1 LIEELLAAARDCG
14 RSLQKSLAL
23 PNMDRLC
30 AELAERLTDRSWR
43 PGLYTRFAVQEP
55 KLREIFAPGFNGR
68 VAEAWLT
75 GQVEP
80 ALERLYI
87 DDSYANRK
95 NKGPLAAVNKVQA
108 LMRRPGNGWALQLDF
123 RSFFHSI
130 HRPTLLGLWLDFLD
144 RAGLPL
150 RRAEL
155 AAYISRTIL
164 ENNATAHCRTQPG
177 SRPLLARIPV
187 HKSLLSATPQTGLP
201 IGSVAS
207 QHFANFYLNGL
218 DHFIKHELRV
228 KAYARYMDDLFLL
241 GPSPEVLHGWRDE
254 IAAYAAGL
262 RLALHPGKEQLSRAA
277 QGVEYLGYRVYPH
290 HRHVLSRTVKTLKAR
305 LDFFKHLLTPADFPK
320 AQCPLRG
327 SWPAYLRE
335 RRLEPPLEPA
345 WPLLKK
351 MEATINCYL
360 GLMGHA
366 DSLGLRKMLY
376 EKHFGLLRRFF
387 APSSAAYDAVH
398 VKKRFQTRF

>member
-1 LIEELLAAARDCG
+1 MELLAAAHGCG

-30 AELAERLTDRSWR
+30 AELAQKLTGRSWR

-55 KLREIFAPGFNGR
+55 KLREIFAPCFADR

-87 DDSYANRK
+87 DDNYANRK
-95 NKGPLAAVNKVQA
+95 NKGPLAAVDKVQT
-108 LMRRPGNGWALQLDF
+108 LMRRPGNEWALQLDF

-130 HRPTLLGLWLDFLD
+130 HRPTLLSFWLEFLN
-144 RAGLPL
+144 RARLEP

-155 AAYISRTIL
+155 SAHISQAIL
-164 ENNATAHCRTQPG
+164 EHDPVDHYQTRAG
-177 SRPLLARIPV
+177 SRPLLAEIPA
-187 HKSLLSATPQTGLP
+187 HKSLLSAAPQTGLP
-201 IGSVAS
+201 IGSVVS

-228 KAYARYMDDLFLL
+228 KAYTRYMDDLFLL
-241 GPSPEVLHGWRDE
+241 GPSPEVLLGWRDE
-254 IAAYAAGL
+254 IAAYVAGL
-262 RLALHPGKEQLSRAA
+262 RLILHPGKEQLSRAA

-290 HRHVLSRTVKTLKAR
+290 HRHVLSRTVNTLKAR
-305 LDFFKHLLTPADFPK
+305 LDFFKHLLAPADYPK

-335 RRLEPPLEPA
+335 RRLAPPLEPA

-351 MEATINCYL
+351 MEATINCYM

-366 DSLGLRKMLY
+366 DSLGLRKTLY
-376 EKHFGLLRRFF
+376 EKHFGPLRRFF
-387 APSSAAYDAVH
+387 APSKAAYDAVH